1 MKTQKIISCVRGI
14 NSERDGI
21 PLMFIE
27 NVNFTLKIRKTVL
40 NFLDFTSSLVFAWRL
55 CPFHSRTSS
64 PQIKTGLIRVF
75 LMIQLSYK
83 NLF

>member
-64 PQIKTGLIRVF
+64 PQIKNRVSKSV
-75 LMIQLSYK
+75 LL
-83 NLF
+83 